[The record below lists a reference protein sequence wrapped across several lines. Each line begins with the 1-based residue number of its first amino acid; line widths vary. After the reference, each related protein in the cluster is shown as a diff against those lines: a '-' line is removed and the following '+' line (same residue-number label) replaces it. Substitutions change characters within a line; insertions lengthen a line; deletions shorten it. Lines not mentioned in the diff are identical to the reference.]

1 MFEELLLYIGKNPV
15 ATWWRVLFLVPGEV
29 SKTSD
34 SELSDAEASQMM
46 VKVWMFGTLKLTR
59 LDGVS
64 TKLFEKCQRKKISQ
78 NDRFSG
84 AVMC

>member
-46 VKVWMFGTLKLTR
+46 VKVWMFGTLELAR
-59 LDGVS
+59 LDSVS
-64 TKLFEKCQRKKISQ
+64 TKLFRKWCL
-78 NDRFSG
+78 FFLF
-84 AVMC
+84 